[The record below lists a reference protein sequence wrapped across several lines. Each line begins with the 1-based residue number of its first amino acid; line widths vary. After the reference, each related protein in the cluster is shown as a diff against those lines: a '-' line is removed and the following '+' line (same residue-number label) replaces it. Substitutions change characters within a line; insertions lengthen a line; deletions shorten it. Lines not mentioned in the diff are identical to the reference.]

1 MVDLSVS
8 QMETIYSERQ
18 LEELSRQNVQHARQR
33 AWYKRNGSRNQR
45 VVSGRGKVERGKGWL

>member
-18 LEELSRQNVQHARQR
+18 LEELSRQNVQHARGLGTR
-33 AWYKRNGSRNQR
+33 EMA
-45 VVSGRGKVERGKGWL
+45 VEIRG